1 MYRIEVAPGEE
12 SVFRTL
18 EELAVAIRNGVVT
31 PRARIYHHASQKWL
45 PIALHPHYKKA
56 MEMQVGTAAHPPAAL
71 SGPLSALARLKS
83 RIEPHASPRSAP
95 QAPPRP
101 EPQAAAPHPEPV
113 PPTVAAPATAH
124 AAWSAPTREPG
135 PESEQKP
142 APKLEPKAE
151 PKPEPKPE
159 PKFEPKAIAEGR
171 PGADFWPEPKPHA
184 IAKVPPP
191 VTSPVLAMQQEVL
204 RDLPVVAIPEPRPLP
219 WAPPAP
225 RVAALPPAPAP
236 LAGPPAPVRAA
247 PAPPVIAARPAEPR
261 HVALDELV
269 APRPAARRSRRPT
282 GRPLLL
288 LGAASA
294 LVIGAHLVLT
304 ATSSPSASTADSAS
318 PAEPAERPAASE
330 HTRPAPVEP
339 SRPAPSTGVTASS
352 RVTTEPARVLMTPG
366 PAFAGSAPAR
376 LGDPTDAPQ
385 TTAKP
390 AVPKATSTPAAAASL
405 PPDSAPPIAPA
416 PAAPELALPVLP
428 SDSIVPTT
436 GSGDTMGMKRILRAL
451 NGGAPAKRSPAR

>member
-56 MEMQVGTAAHPPAAL
+56 MEMQVGSAAHSPAA
-71 SGPLSALARLKS
+71 SPGPLSALARLKA
-83 RIEPHASPRSAP
+83 RIEPHASPRPAP
-95 QAPPRP
+95 QAAPRP
-101 EPQAAAPHPEPV
+101 APQAA
-113 PPTVAAPATAH
+113 
-124 AAWSAPTREPG
+124 SAPTPQPS
-135 PESEQKP
+135 PESEPKLETKAEP
-142 APKLEPKAE
+142 KSEPKLEPKAE
-151 PKPEPKPE
+151 PKPEPKFEPKLETKAEPKPE
-159 PKFEPKAIAEGR
+159 PKFEPKALAEGR

-184 IAKVPPP
+184 VGKVPPP

-204 RDLPVVAIPEPRPLP
+204 RDLPVVAMPEPRPLP

-236 LAGPPAPVRAA
+236 VVRPPAPPRAA
-247 PAPPVIAARPAEPR
+247 PAAAAIAARRAEPR
-261 HVALDELV
+261 NVALDELV
-269 APRPAARRSRRPT
+269 APRPAVRRSRRAS
-282 GRPLLL
+282 GRPLML

-304 ATSSPSASTADSAS
+304 ATPPPSASTADTAG
-318 PAEPAERPAASE
+318 PAEPAARPAASE
-330 HTRPAPVEP
+330 RPPSQPVEPTRPAP
-339 SRPAPSTGVTASS
+339 SAGVTASS

-376 LGDPTDAPQ
+376 LGDSSAVRQ

-390 AVPKATSTPAAAASL
+390 PVPRGTPTAAPAASP
-405 PPDSAPPIAPA
+405 PPDSAPHIAPA
-416 PAAPELALPVLP
+416 PAALELALPVLP

-436 GSGDTMGMKRILRAL
+436 GTGDTMGMKRILRAL
-451 NGGAPAKRSPAR
+451 NGGAPAKGSRAR